1 VNAIDLHE
9 LGFRVKRR
17 LDEVFPDD
25 AEPSES
31 LREKREGLSFAL
43 GKLQTIAGELQ
54 WRIPLG
60 AIEAYAQELNRLQS
74 AFADER
80 HVLVLIKLQS
90 ELCRYM
96 TRRRRRIPSR
106 ALMVLMMGFRAMERL
121 ATDHGLSAAS
131 QRRLVG
137 RVLNEFMAFKHSL
150 PARGAARRSER
161 TPAEGEAR
169 RPADRTQLDSR
180 AYYLIPVDHLEELQR
195 FLKGE
200 FQRLGSLLA
209 SSRRPG

>member
-1 VNAIDLHE
+1 MNAIDLHE
-9 LGFRVKRR
+9 LGVRVKRR

-131 QRRLVG
+131 QRRLVE
-137 RVLNEFMAFKHSL
+137 RVLGEFMAFKHSL
-150 PARGAARRSER
+150 PSGGARAA
-161 TPAEGEAR
+161 AR
-169 RPADRTQLDSR
+169 RPADDGARGPAAATRLDSR
-180 AYYLIPVDHLEELQR
+180 AYYLIPVDHLEALQG

-200 FQRLGSLLA
+200 FQRLGSQLA
-209 SSRRPG
+209 SCRKS

>member
-1 VNAIDLHE
+1 LSGIDLHE
-9 LGFRVKRR
+9 LGVRVKRR

-25 AEPSES
+25 TEPSEA
-31 LREKREGLSFAL
+31 LRERREGLSFAL
-43 GKLQTIAGELQ
+43 ARLQSIARELQ

-60 AIEAYAQELNRLQS
+60 SIEAYALELKQLQS

-80 HVLVLIKLQS
+80 PILVLIKLQS

-96 TRRRRRIPSR
+96 TRCRRNIPPR
-106 ALMVLMMGFRAMERL
+106 ALMILMMGFRAMQRL
-121 ATDHGLSAAS
+121 ATDHELSAVS

-150 PARGAARRSER
+150 STSGGARKAGRQSTDDGAHRPAGGSRLDARG
-161 TPAEGEAR
+161 
-169 RPADRTQLDSR
+169 
-180 AYYLIPVDHLEELQR
+180 AYYLIPVDHLEELQG

-200 FQRLGSLLA
+200 FERLGRLLV
-209 SSRRPG
+209 SSHRR

>member
-60 AIEAYAQELNRLQS
+60 AIEAYAQELSRLQS

-137 RVLNEFMAFKHSL
+137 RVLGEFMAFKHSL
-150 PARGAARRSER
+150 PSGGAREAYRPPADDGARGPAAATR
-161 TPAEGEAR
+161 
-169 RPADRTQLDSR
+169 LDSR
-180 AYYLIPVDHLEELQR
+180 AYYLIPVDHLEALQG

-200 FQRLGSLLA
+200 FQRLGNQLA
-209 SSRRPG
+209 SCRKS

>member
-1 VNAIDLHE
+1 LSDIDLHE
-9 LGFRVKRR
+9 LGFRVRRR

-25 AEPSES
+25 TEPSEA
-31 LREKREGLSFAL
+31 LRERREGLSFAL
-43 GKLQTIAGELQ
+43 SKLQTIAGELQ

-60 AIEAYAQELNRLQS
+60 SIEAYAHELKRIQS

-96 TRRRRRIPSR
+96 TRRRRNIPSR

-150 PARGAARRSER
+150 PANGGAR
-161 TPAEGEAR
+161 TPERKPADGDAR
-169 RPADRTQLDSR
+169 RPAVGPRLDSR
-180 AYYLIPVDHLEELQR
+180 GAYYLIPVDHLEELQR
-195 FLKGE
+195 FLRGE
-200 FQRLGSLLA
+200 FQRLGSLLG
-209 SSRRPG
+209 SSRRA

>member
-1 VNAIDLHE
+1 MNAIDLNE
-9 LGFRVKRR
+9 LGLRVKRR

-25 AEPSES
+25 TEPSEA

-43 GKLQTIAGELQ
+43 GKLQTIAGEMQ

-60 AIEAYAQELNRLQS
+60 AIEAYAQELKRLQS

-80 HVLVLIKLQS
+80 HVQVLIKLQA

-96 TRRRRRIPSR
+96 TQRRRSIPPR
-106 ALMVLMMGFRAMERL
+106 ALMILMMGFRAMERL

-131 QRRLVG
+131 QRRLVE
-137 RVLNEFMAFKHSL
+137 RVLGEFMAFKHSL

-180 AYYLIPVDHLEELQR
+180 AYYLIPVDHLEALQGVLR
-195 FLKGE
+195 EE
-200 FQRLGSLLA
+200 FQRLGRLLVA
-209 SSRRPG
+209 DRKR

>member
-1 VNAIDLHE
+1 VSAIDLHE
-9 LGFRVKRR
+9 LGFRVRRR

-60 AIEAYAQELNRLQS
+60 AIEAYAQELSRLQS

-96 TRRRRRIPSR
+96 TCRRRRIPSR

-121 ATDHGLSAAS
+121 ATDHGLSTAS
-131 QRRLVG
+131 QRRLVE
-137 RVLNEFMAFKHSL
+137 RVLGEFMAFKHSL
-150 PARGAARRSER
+150 SPGGARATAHPPAGDD
-161 TPAEGEAR
+161 AR
-169 RPADRTQLDSR
+169 RPAFGTRLDSR
-180 AYYLIPVDHLEELQR
+180 AYYLIPVDHLEALQG

-200 FQRLGSLLA
+200 FQRLGSQLA
-209 SSRRPG
+209 SCRKS

>member
-9 LGFRVKRR
+9 LGVRVKRR

-131 QRRLVG
+131 QRRLVE
-137 RVLNEFMAFKHSL
+137 RVLGEFMAFKHSL
-150 PARGAARRSER
+150 PSGGAHAAARPPADDDARGPAAATR
-161 TPAEGEAR
+161 
-169 RPADRTQLDSR
+169 LDSR
-180 AYYLIPVDHLEELQR
+180 AYYLIPVDHLEALQG

-200 FQRLGSLLA
+200 FQRLGSQLA
-209 SSRRPG
+209 SCRKS